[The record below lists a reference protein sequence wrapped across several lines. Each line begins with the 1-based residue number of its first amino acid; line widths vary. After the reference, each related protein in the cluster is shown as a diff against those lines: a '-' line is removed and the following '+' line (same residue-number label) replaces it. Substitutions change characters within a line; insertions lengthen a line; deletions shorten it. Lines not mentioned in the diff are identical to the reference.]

1 MLRQAI
7 KLLRS
12 NKRGISTVIVVMLS
26 LALLVTVV
34 GNLVIWSYQMNEMD
48 RERIQESITI
58 NSAKQ
63 TEKGIALEIKNNG
76 PEGAQ
81 IVALWI
87 VDSNN
92 HERFE
97 VDLFVNSG
105 ENAQFVLSDI
115 KLPESYTLIRIVTNK
130 GNAAVLSS

>member
-7 KLLRS
+7 KLLKS

-87 VDSNN
+87 VDSKN

-115 KLPESYTLIRIVTNK
+115 NLPESYTLIRIVTNK

>member
-12 NKRGISTVIVVMLS
+12 NKRGISTVIVVMMS

-87 VDSNN
+87 VDSKN

-115 KLPESYTLIRIVTNK
+115 NLPESYTLIRIVTNK

>member
-87 VDSNN
+87 VDSKN

-115 KLPESYTLIRIVTNK
+115 NLPESYTLIRIVTNK